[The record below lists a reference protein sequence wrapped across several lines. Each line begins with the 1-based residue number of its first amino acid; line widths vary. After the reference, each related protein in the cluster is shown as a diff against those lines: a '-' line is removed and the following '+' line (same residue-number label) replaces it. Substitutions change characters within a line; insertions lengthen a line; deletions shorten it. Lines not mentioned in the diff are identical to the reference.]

1 MGSIWPHKNS
11 RPAGISRT
19 LASVVYGARAA
30 EPTKPAPPKVAVLPP
45 GTWLRLLPPLLLLL
59 LLEAEAAAA
68 EAAAAALAGPPPS
81 SVRHA

>member
-1 MGSIWPHKNS
+1 MGSVWPHKNS

-45 GTWLRLLPPLLLLL
+45 GTWLRLLPLLL

-68 EAAAAALAGPPPS
+68 EAAAAALAAPPPS